1 MTDNSNV
8 EGSNPNNDSVN
19 ITSLNNLTEGEKSIS
34 LVLINCLVKSTP
46 NDTDLGK
53 EIRKIFNTIKS

>member
-1 MTDNSNV
+1 MTENSNI
-8 EGSNPNNDSVN
+8 EGTTPNNDSVN
-19 ITSLNNLTEGEKSIS
+19 LTSLEDLTEGEKSIS
-34 LVLINCLVKSTP
+34 LVMINCLVKSTP